1 MILVMYSNFAPSH
14 DHLARLAGLSGG
26 MPVCPVQSEEE
37 ALHLAPEAQI
47 ILGHRFLW
55 QTLVHAEK
63 VRWVQS
69 TAAGMDAIITP
80 VLRQRGPLLTRS
92 TVCSSVV
99 AFHAFAM
106 AAALIRR
113 LPECL
118 ANQSRA
124 QLTRPEALLPIP
136 QSILVLGLGEIGRAV
151 AALMRSMGMHVV
163 GVARSSSPDKASACD
178 ELVVGPGWHGHLG
191 TTDILFVALPL
202 NGETQGVIS
211 AEVMAALPAHAVIVN
226 IGRGAC
232 MDWTAATAALL
243 TGRLGGLA
251 VDATDNLP
259 DALAPIRQAPNFLL
273 TPKMA
278 ALHPGFQPDLERF
291 VEAQVARYFRGEP
304 LLNEVNYADSES

>member
-14 DHLARLAGLSGG
+14 DHLARLAELSGG
-26 MPVCPVQSEEE
+26 MPVCPVRSEEA
-37 ALHLAPEAQI
+37 ALHRAPEAQV

-63 VRWVQS
+63 VRWIQS
-69 TAAGMDAIITP
+69 TASGMDAIITP
-80 VLRQRGPLLTRS
+80 ILRQRGPLLTRA
-92 TVCSSVV
+92 TVSSQIV

-106 AAALIRR
+106 AAALVRR
-113 LPECL
+113 LPECF

-124 QLTRPEALLPIP
+124 RLTRPEGLLPLP
-136 QSILVLGLGEIGRAV
+136 KRVLVLGLGEIGRAV
-151 AALMRSMGMHVV
+151 AVLMRSLGMYVV
-163 GVARSSSPDKASACD
+163 GAARSTSPDKASACD
-178 ELVVGPGWHGHLG
+178 VLVVGSGWHGHLG

-211 AEVMAALPAHAVIVN
+211 AEAIAALPAHAVIVN

-232 MDWTAATAALL
+232 LDWTAATVALL
-243 TGRLGGLA
+243 NGDLGGLA

-259 DALAPIRQAPNFLL
+259 DASSRVWQAPNFLL

-278 ALHPGFQPDLERF
+278 ALHPGIQTDMERF
-291 VEAQVARYFRGEP
+291 VEAQAGRYFRGEP
-304 LLNEVNYADSES
+304 LLNVVNYADSDS